1 MQWSL
6 RSNKKSPESLGR
18 VAVLMGGDS
27 AEREISLVTGKN
39 ILEALQSMKVDAY
52 GVDVGLDIA
61 MQLQANRP
69 DRAFIALH
77 GPGGEDG
84 VIQGLLEWMKIPYT
98 GSDVTS
104 SAVSMNKAL
113 TKWIWQA
120 NDIPTLPMHLITPGE
135 DYQKQIEALG
145 FPLCVKPIGE
155 GSSVGVTR
163 VDTLAELPAAI
174 ESANQFKSTIMLEPW
189 IVGRELTVGIIGNY
203 ALPIIEIRPKTEF
216 YNYKNKYQPGST
228 EYICP
233 AQIAEPL
240 AREIRALSLKA
251 FKLLGCRHW
260 GRIDLML
267 DENEGIWLLENNTI
281 PGMTGT
287 SLVPKAAKFEGVN
300 FEQLV
305 YEILWQSV

>member
-6 RSNKKSPESLGR
+6 RSKNKSPETLGR

-27 AEREISLVTGKN
+27 AEREVSLVTGKN
-39 ILEALQSMKVDAY
+39 ILEALQAMQVDAY

-104 SAVSMNKAL
+104 SAVCMNKAL

-120 NDIPTLPMHLITPGE
+120 NNIPTLPMHLIADGE
-135 DYQKQIEALG
+135 NYQKQIEALG

-163 VDTLAELPAAI
+163 VDSWETLPAAI
-174 ESANQFKSTIMLEPW
+174 EKASQFKSTIMLEPW
-189 IVGRELTVGIIGNY
+189 IVGRELTVGIVGDY

-251 FKLLGCRHW
+251 FNLLGCRHW